1 MMVLRR
7 SQYENMSKE
16 ELIEQV
22 VSHDDVAAKLSKL
35 TKRFDEFSGKYKT
48 LHSELKVLSH

>member
-1 MMVLRR
+1 MVLRR

-35 TKRFDEFSGKYKT
+35 TKRFDEFSGKYET
-48 LHSELKVLSH
+48 LHFELKVLSH